1 MDRFPAT
8 REYFIRL
15 GIDYDELT
23 LEEVIEKVNSIEDAF
38 YDRENN
44 FIYVD
49 VLDYFEDETYFNHL
63 QELGVPNL
71 GELTEKLSV
80 IQDENVRNSLYVKGV
95 VKILEA
101 HYNAKDKILDKLIFN
116 NETNETNENSEN
128 IEIRS
133 INNSEEEN
141 PEPLVFKNYKAFEV
155 FEKYFER
162 FSVSPQNL
170 TNYSFLFHKMKLDKL
185 IHEEAKQIA
194 YFNFLSKYGIY
205 IDRIKPLSQIGNK
218 NIKEEIYNNC
228 KE

>member
-1 MDRFPAT
+1 MDRYSGT
-8 REYFIRL
+8 RENFIRL
-15 GIDYDELT
+15 GVDYDNLT
-23 LEEVIEKVNSIEDAF
+23 FDEVIEQINSIEEAF

-49 VLDYFEDETYFNHL
+49 VLDYLEDETYFNHL
-63 QELGVPNL
+63 QELGIPNL
-71 GELTEKLSV
+71 GELMDKLSV
-80 IQDENVRNSLYVKGV
+80 IKDENVRSTLYVKGV

-116 NETNETNENSEN
+116 NESNKTNVNSEN

-133 INNSEEEN
+133 INNSNEEN
-141 PEPLVFKNYKAFEV
+141 PEPLVFKSFNAFLV

-162 FSVSPQNL
+162 FPVSPQNL

-194 YFNFLSKYGIY
+194 YFNFLSKYDIS
-205 IDRIKPLSQIGNK
+205 IERIKPMTQIGNK
-218 NIKEEIYNNC
+218 NIKEQIYNNC

>member
-1 MDRFPAT
+1 MDRYSGT
-8 REYFIRL
+8 RENFIRL
-15 GIDYDELT
+15 GVDYDNLT
-23 LEEVIEKVNSIEDAF
+23 FDEVIEQINSIEEAF

-49 VLDYFEDETYFNHL
+49 VLDYLEDETYFNHL

-71 GELTEKLSV
+71 GELIEKLSV
-80 IQDENVRNSLYVKGV
+80 IKDENVRSTLYVKGV

-101 HYNAKDKILDKLIFN
+101 HYNAKDKILDKLIFDN
-116 NETNETNENSEN
+116 DSNENNKNNDIKTIEN
-128 IEIRS
+128 S
-133 INNSEEEN
+133 TEEN
-141 PEPLVFKNYKAFEV
+141 PEPLVFKSFKAFLV

-162 FSVSPQNL
+162 FPVSPQNL

-194 YFNFLSKYGIY
+194 YFNFLSKYDIF
-205 IDRIKPLSQIGNK
+205 IERIKPLSQIGNK